1 MGARVLPK
9 LALAFCVRVSYRSS
23 GNSAVINFR
32 ALKGR
37 RGLLNGVK
45 VFGPLEIQEIELLT
59 RKFYRGF

>member
-1 MGARVLPK
+1 MEEAVI
-9 LALAFCVRVSYRSS
+9 
-23 GNSAVINFR
+23 AVINFR